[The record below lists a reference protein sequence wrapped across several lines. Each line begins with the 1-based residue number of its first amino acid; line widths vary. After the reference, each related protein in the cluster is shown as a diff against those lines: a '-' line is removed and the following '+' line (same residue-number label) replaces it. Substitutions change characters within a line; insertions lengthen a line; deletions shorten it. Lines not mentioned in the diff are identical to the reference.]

1 MLTHRQWDKLVYYL
15 TETSL
20 PKIVCCAGLLF
31 SRTGIQ
37 YTQLYSTNW
46 SYLLSLK
53 SPLENGRIKVIANDE
68 IPCYLVIYWIFIIQI
83 TCRIDTQCIQLIR
96 FICVWE
102 NENFFALINSKCLA
116 FLLETM
122 FGEERLV
129 KQISRI
135 MVSNICWQTA
145 QICSNYIEC
154 VSRNNMNIHPWLITN
169 MPFLIADW
177 SKTSNFSL
185 VQDEIV
191 CSVLSCDCFR

>member
-1 MLTHRQWDKLVYYL
+1 MCKHCQWDKLVTFKPYF
-15 TETSL
+15 
-20 PKIVCCAGLLF
+20 PKIVCCAGLPF

-68 IPCYLVIYWIFIIQI
+68 IPRYLVIYWIFIIQI
-83 TCRIDTQCIQLIR
+83 TCRIDTWGNQLIR

-154 VSRNNMNIHPWLITN
+154 VLRNNINIHPRLITN
-169 MPFLIADW
+169 MPFLIAAW
-177 SKTSNFSL
+177 S
-185 VQDEIV
+185 
-191 CSVLSCDCFR
+191 